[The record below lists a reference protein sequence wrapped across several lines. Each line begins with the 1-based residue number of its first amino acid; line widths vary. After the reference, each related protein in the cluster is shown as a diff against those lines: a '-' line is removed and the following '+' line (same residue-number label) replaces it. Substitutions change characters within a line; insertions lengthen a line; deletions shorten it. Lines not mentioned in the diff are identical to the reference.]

1 MDLKDFIASSLQQIV
16 EGVKSAQQAEGGDNV
31 NATLVSTDLGGNL
44 INSGAYGLFT
54 RVDFD
59 VAVSAETSGKGGA
72 NLKVFGVGVEGGGE
86 HKSGAAN
93 RLAFSIPVR
102 LPDGDRERGE
112 EIQRKR
118 REANE
123 ALAAARPTMRGL
135 V

>member
-16 EGVKSAQQAEGGDNV
+16 EGVKLAQQAEGGDNV

-72 NLKVFGVGVEGGGE
+72 NLKVFGVGFEGGGE

-93 RLAFSIPVR
+93 RLAFSVPVR
-102 LPDGDRERGE
+102 LPDGDTERTN
-112 EIQRKR
+112 EIARKR
-118 REANE
+118 RESTE
-123 ALAAARPTMRGL
+123 ALRAATTTRRG
-135 V
+135 VV